1 MVRAAALHLVGS
13 LWPLV
18 AMSFAPH
25 LPPSLPHAVSA
36 PATTARLRVISIIL
50 YLNLRCRFMRA
61 PLPPCHPVRRCR
73 VRCRPTRRAPPN
85 ARSCRSYITGLLDD
99 ITALKSALESKE
111 DQIMLLQRTQR
122 DRVDTLNGTIGT
134 LTAAL
139 QARDERLLCASRENA
154 DKLRS
159 LSVECGARG
168 HGCVPR
174 ASRGRMTHGMRVRRP
189 PEARG
194 LHRDVR
200 AGAEERSDWC
210 GDPTCVPHAAAEPLA
225 TSLNFARQSGWSA
238 RCASAP
244 FLR

>member
-1 MVRAAALHLVGS
+1 MAL
-13 LWPLV
+13 
-18 AMSFAPH
+18 SFAPH
-25 LPPSLPHAVSA
+25 LPASLPHALSA
-36 PATTARLRVISIIL
+36 PARRHHRPVASHKYYFVFEFVMPLHACPTASVPSRT
-50 YLNLRCRFMRA
+50 
-61 PLPPCHPVRRCR
+61 PLPRRCR
-73 VRCRPTRRAPPN
+73 RTRRAPPN

-238 RCASAP
+238 RRASAP